1 MYEFLDYL
9 VEDVMTAPALTIGP
23 ETRLAEAQ
31 ALFEERGFNALPVVD
46 DTGALLGVVTKLDV
60 LAAFRFTPDH
70 VFPPYDEI
78 MKQAV
83 SGEMAREVY
92 TVCPRTPLTRVLE
105 KLVKEGVKSFPVLD
119 DDRVVGVVSRED
131 VLSALRRASRGER
144 PSLGGRRAG
153 G

>member
-9 VEDVMTAPALTIGP
+9 VEDVMTAPAVTIGP
-23 ETRLAEAQ
+23 ETSLAQ
-31 ALFEERGFNALPVVD
+31 AQELFQERGFNALPVVD
-46 DTGALLGVVTKLDV
+46 DAGRLLGVVSKLDV

-78 MKQAV
+78 MKQPV
-83 SGEMAREVY
+83 SEEMAREVY
-92 TVCPRTPLTRVLE
+92 TANPRTPLTRVLE

-131 VLSALRRASRGER
+131 VLSGLRRASGGER
-144 PSLGGRRAG
+144 PR
-153 G
+153 